1 MTTSPTILITVRP
14 APVTSRGQPFDA
26 LHQGQHITTSRTPF
40 YAAARKLIEQGHDP
54 QSILVMRHEGK
65 DMNGAFAPRDCLR
78 PRLGDAAKLT
88 LEEDSRKGFRF
99 RPYRPRPLAATPHL
113 DRPF

>member
-1 MTTSPTILITVRP
+1 MTTSPTIVITVRP

-26 LHQGQHITTSRTPF
+26 FHQGRHITTSRTPF

-54 QSILVMRHEGK
+54 QSILVMRHEGS
-65 DMNGAFAPRDCLR
+65 DRDCLR
-78 PRLGDAAKLT
+78 QRLGDAAKLT

-99 RPYRPRPLAATPHL
+99 RPYRPRA